1 VALHQVVDVLVML
14 TRFENQGV
22 YGSSTDQAVK
32 AVVCSFDSCEVSL
45 LAYLLQVFKSD
56 SGASKMAEAIAR
68 HAPHCLFSFVHLR
81 ARLVVT
87 DRAFS
92 LLVLVLAAVKAEV
105 EVSRQ
110 TEVAIGHRQL
120 LSNILWAVV
129 VFRVA

>member
-1 VALHQVVDVLVML
+1 
-14 TRFENQGV
+14 
-22 YGSSTDQAVK
+22 
-32 AVVCSFDSCEVSL
+32 
-45 LAYLLQVFKSD
+45 
-56 SGASKMAEAIAR
+56 MAEAIAR
-68 HAPHCLFSFVHLR
+68 HAPHCLFSLVHLR

-105 EVSRQ
+105 EVSRE
-110 TEVAIGHRQL
+110 TEVAIGHGQL